1 MKPFGKLSK
10 KMAEASKINQNW
22 MIGKEEK
29 KKKKRRKRKRRR
41 RRRRGR

>member
-10 KMAEASKINQNW
+10 KRAEASKINQNW

-41 RRRRGR
+41 RGR

>member
-29 KKKKRRKRKRRR
+29 KKKKKKKKKR
-41 RRRRGR
+41 

>member
-41 RRRRGR
+41 RGR

>member
-41 RRRRGR
+41 RRGR